1 MTTPRRSNA
10 PEVREPLWR
19 EDARERLVALLPELA
34 VSVVAF
40 SCLAVVVNFSGEESI
55 LSLMAMA
62 VIVQVL
68 VQAIMYASTYL
79 CANFRLATAGWMFAI
94 LGAYGLGFLF
104 AGMGSFGVVSSASEV
119 LPMVTAMFGIMLFC
133 LTRVRWLFVALVLE
147 VLALADVVGDQG
159 ALLAVHLVGACALA
173 ALYVM
178 RSSAT
183 RITTAEGAGE
193 LAVAS
198 REDGQK
204 ERSMHG
210 RVALFAVAVAS
221 IGLVVA
227 LVGSFVLW
235 RREGTGL
242 PADSVPSTTS
252 QPQSQTGADQ
262 GASPGASQGEA
273 SPSAQQG
280 AQTEALSTQEARQ
293 GFPWGPVIALG
304 FLALVLL
311 PFVAREARLLHAR
324 SLIEGESRLA
334 DRVARLY
341 VGIVSRLDA
350 VGIVREASSTPT
362 EFLYAHAEE
371 LAAVAADMGFD
382 ESVWEALT
390 DAYEKARYAG
400 LDPAPAELQTCW
412 RLYDALPAY
421 ARKTLG
427 LRRYLAGPFWRM

>member
-40 SCLAVVVNFSGEESI
+40 SCLAVVVNFSGKESI

-227 LVGSFVLW
+227 LVGSLVLW
-235 RREGTGL
+235 RGEGTGL
-242 PADSVPSTTS
+242 SADSVPSTTS
-252 QPQSQTGADQ
+252 QPQSQPGAGQ
-262 GASPGASQGEA
+262 SANPGASQGEA
-273 SPSAQQG
+273 SSAQQG
-280 AQTEALSTQEARQ
+280 IQTEGPSAQEARQ
-293 GFPWGPVIALG
+293 GFPWGPVIALAL
-304 FLALVLL
+304 LALVLL
-311 PFVAREARLLHAR
+311 PFVARGARLLHAR
-324 SLIEGESRLA
+324 SLIGGEPRLA

-341 VGIVSRLDA
+341 VGIVSRLEA

-362 EFLYAHAEE
+362 EFLHAHAEE
-371 LAAVAADMGFD
+371 LAAVATDMGFD
-382 ESVWEALT
+382 ESAWEELT

-421 ARKTLG
+421 VRKTLG

>member
-10 PEVREPLWR
+10 PKVREPLWR
-19 EDARERLVALLPELA
+19 EDARERLVALLPELS

-40 SCLAVVVNFSGEESI
+40 SCFAVVVNFSGEESI
-55 LSLMAMA
+55 LSLMVMA
-62 VIVQVL
+62 VVVQVL

-227 LVGSFVLW
+227 LVGSLVLW
-235 RREGTGL
+235 RGEGTGL
-242 PADSVPSTTS
+242 PADSVPNTMSQSQS
-252 QPQSQTGADQ
+252 QPGADQ
-262 GASPGASQGEA
+262 SANPGASQGEV
-273 SPSAQQG
+273 SSAQQG
-280 AQTEALSTQEARQ
+280 AQTEASPTQEARQ
-293 GFPWGPVIALG
+293 GFPWGPVIA
-304 FLALVLL
+304 LALVLL

-324 SLIEGESRLA
+324 SLIEGEPRLA

-350 VGIVREASSTPT
+350 VGIAREASSTPT

-371 LAAVAADMGFD
+371 LAAVATDMGFD

-421 ARKTLG
+421 VRKTLG